1 MWYVSLNGCGHQS
14 PVQMIRLRLNA
25 TAKPGNFV
33 RIRPICCAAVSWA
46 GRWRR
51 LDRPMV
57 RIAKHRNHCCRCR
70 DNTSHRRNSKQG
82 AAAVCLHVPGLPQNG
97 LINHAAKHTLR
108 EPPRI
113 AVRQT
118 NFSPC
123 CREFADAIVERKVCS
138 WTGVPPFT
146 EVLHGVNRIRYL
158 QSPPLGMGCVQSRHD
173 SIQYLKQ
180 SRRNRLFSAV
190 QVGG

>member
-51 LDRPMV
+51 LDRAMV
-57 RIAKHRNHCCRCR
+57 RIAKHGDHRCRGR

-82 AAAVCLHVPGLPQNG
+82 AAAICLHAPGLPQNG

-108 EPPRI
+108 ESPRI
-113 AVRQT
+113 AMRQT

-146 EVLHGVNRIRYL
+146 EVLFGMNRVQYL
-158 QSPPLGMGCVQSRHD
+158 QPSALRVRCVQSRHNPV
-173 SIQYLKQ
+173 QYLKQ
-180 SRRNRLFSAV
+180 CCRNRLFPGV
-190 QVGG
+190 

>member
-1 MWYVSLNGCGHQS
+1 MRYVSLNGCGHQS

-51 LDRPMV
+51 LDRAMV
-57 RIAKHRNHCCRCR
+57 RIAKHGDHRCRCR

-82 AAAVCLHVPGLPQNG
+82 AAAVCLHAPGLPQNG

-108 EPPRI
+108 EPPGLPC
-113 AVRQT
+113 VKQT
-118 NFSPC
+118 
-123 CREFADAIVERKVCS
+123 
-138 WTGVPPFT
+138 
-146 EVLHGVNRIRYL
+146 
-158 QSPPLGMGCVQSRHD
+158 SRHAVANLRMP
-173 SIQYLKQ
+173 SLNARYAPGQASHRSLK
-180 SRRNRLFSAV
+180 SSM
-190 QVGG
+190 G